1 MHKTFL
7 FLLCIALPACSH
19 HAERQQVEQTLVDLR
34 CEEALQKPLDATEEI
49 KNSSRQIGKNLLA
62 YTYIAGNYTTEVL
75 WDTTAGVVLFV
86 ALCSPTL
93 AVAAVARNYSGG
105 PYYLA
110 PATSG
115 GPHHNQLLCLPI
127 PGQSNKGPSPIFS
140 PPLGRKAR
148 KDTKAFRCPDTKPV
162 LAAIEKLVR
171 CYQNRDDK
179 ESLQKALQ
187 TLENLEMSESFYDCL
202 SPEEQLAL
210 QNTCSELQKR
220 SADLK

>member
-1 MHKTFL
+1 MHKSILFL
-7 FLLCIALPACSH
+7 FCIALPACSH

-34 CEEALQKPLDATEEI
+34 CEEALQKPSDATEEI

-86 ALCSPTL
+86 TLCGPAI
-93 AVAAVARNYSGG
+93 AVASASYSYTA
-105 PYYLA
+105 PPLYLGDRYQ
-110 PATSG
+110 TSLVCI
-115 GPHHNQLLCLPI
+115 PF
-127 PGQSNKGPSPIFS
+127 PGQSKKGPAPLFS

-162 LAAIEKLVR
+162 LAGIEKLVR

-202 SPEEQLAL
+202 PPEEQLAL
-210 QNTCSELQKR
+210 QSTRSELQKR
-220 SADLK
+220 SAEIK